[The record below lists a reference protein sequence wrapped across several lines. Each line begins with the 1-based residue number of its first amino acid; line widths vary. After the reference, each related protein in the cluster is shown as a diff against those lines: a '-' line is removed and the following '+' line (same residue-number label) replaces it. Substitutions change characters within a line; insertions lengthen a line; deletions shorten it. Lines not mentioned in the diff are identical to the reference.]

1 MKKTFLSYIPI
12 LSSLLLLSSCLE
24 DKNIQKC
31 ENIEIKEAFSR
42 ATPGPNGAVFMEIS
56 NKGSGPISLVG
67 VDPSSFK
74 NADKIELHDHIEE
87 NGIMKMRAVDNIPI
101 SSHSS
106 VQLKP
111 GGKHI
116 MFFGLKE
123 PLGKGSKQAMTLLF
137 NDVPVNREF
146 SCPITFE
153 VLDAGSI
160 SFSK

>member
-1 MKKTFLSYIPI
+1 M
-12 LSSLLLLSSCLE
+12 
-24 DKNIQKC
+24 
-31 ENIEIKEAFSR
+31 EIKEAFSR
-42 ATPGPNGAVFMEIS
+42 TTAGPNGAVFMDIS
-56 NKGSGPISLVG
+56 NKGSGPVSLVG

-87 NGIMKMRAVDNIPI
+87 DGVMKMRAVENISIP
-101 SSHSS
+101 SHGNA
-106 VQLKP
+106 QLKP

-123 PLGKGSKQAMTLLF
+123 PLEKGSTQTITLLF
-137 NDVPVNREF
+137 NDVPVNRDF

-153 VLDAGSI
+153 VLDAGAI